1 LTNFFNLL
9 NSIDPH
15 INFTIEHELNGKLSF
30 LDTLITRNNGSLF
43 INVYRKPT
51 HTDRYLDYNSHHDKQ
66 HKVSTAQTLLHR
78 AATLPNT
85 NEGKQLERK
94 HVTNTLISNGYP
106 KKFIQQVESNRVKRQ
121 NRTPPPEELVRMF
134 FDVVEPKS
142 NYNYAVLPYIK
153 GLTEPLKRLL
163 KPYDIRVTTKLLR
176 TLEQMF
182 PSIKDRPLPEDQTNV
197 VYLINCTDC
206 SWSYIG
212 ETARKSI

>member
-1 LTNFFNLL
+1 MFLPLSKNILNL
-9 NSIDPH
+9 IDPH
-15 INFTIEHELNGKLSF
+15 INFTIEHELNGKRSF

-51 HTDRYLDYNSHHDKQ
+51 HTDRYLDYNSHHGKQ

-121 NRTPPPEELVRMF
+121 NRTPLPEELVRMF

-142 NYNYAVLPYIK
+142 NYNYAILPNIK
-153 GLTEPLKRLL
+153 GLNQ
-163 KPYDIRVTTKLLR
+163 TTQTTPE
-176 TLEQMF
+176 TL
-182 PSIKDRPLPEDQTNV
+182 
-197 VYLINCTDC
+197 
-206 SWSYIG
+206 
-212 ETARKSI
+212 